1 MDGLRLGNGRQALF
15 GYRVADHLHVALYGS
30 AGSHPR
36 IHLTDSHGQHRPHIP
51 RAVIRKSADVR
62 VPARTSAGS
71 ASAVG
76 KQVATLYTNELP
88 RIGKEASTRGTIM
101 Q

>member
-1 MDGLRLGNGRQALF
+1 VRSQA
-15 GYRVADHLHVALYGS
+15 Y
-30 AGSHPR
+30 
-36 IHLTDSHGQHRPHIP
+36 
-51 RAVIRKSADVR
+51 
-62 VPARTSAGS
+62 TSAGS
-71 ASAVG
+71 ASVLG

>member
-1 MDGLRLGNGRQALF
+1 MDGLRFGNGRKVFF
-15 GYRVADHLHVALYGS
+15 GYRIADHPHVPMYGS
-30 AGSHPR
+30 SRSHPR
-36 IHLTDSHGQHRPHIP
+36 LTFRNSDGQYRPHIP
-51 RAVIRKSADVR
+51 RAVIRTSMRVR
-62 VPARTSAGS
+62 SQAYTSAGS
-71 ASAVG
+71 ASVLG